1 MKAEELS
8 VFPVGGKNEAFAKY
22 FVGQSYLNIFEYLD
36 VFAILVKY
44 KVGGIF
50 EI

>member
-22 FVGQSYLNIFEYLD
+22 FV
-36 VFAILVKY
+36 
-44 KVGGIF
+44 
-50 EI
+50 EIGRAHV